1 MNHPH
6 TTRSAILATAL
17 LTASFSAYA
26 QDEAKQDTKSGS
38 ITVKDYL
45 GKERTLFDGDGDG
58 WDDLWCHLHPDL
70 KHRNKSIDTDGD
82 KLTDYEEMIMWRDP
96 FVEGPLPH
104 DPTPEEIEEAER
116 AAVAAKAAALEEAK
130 RLWPERSAML
140 AEHLQPTFEA
150 GKEAADPDFVRNDN
164 QAVRA
169 RLIARRD
176 KAAADQAKTEAD
188 LDRIAAKHGVKRFDE
203 KGTLV
208 GESEQGPIFMSP
220 QDALAADSISV
231 DDLWPAGL
239 HSWQNTSLS
248 RNLTGAGIRASIW
261 EANASDGTA
270 GIRTTHGEF
279 NGGRAIQVD
288 GGAASNHGTAVANVM
303 VGGGIFDVIRG
314 STNYGKL
321 LRGNAY
327 EGEVDGYNLTNFV
340 FETGNTVLAGQSFS
354 NHSYGVN
361 GGWSTTVFGGSTWW
375 FWQFASF
382 TEDPRLGLY
391 SPSAATGTSSADLDQ
406 FVATTETHLAVYA
419 SGNPNG
425 GGPQGPVLYRIPG
438 SSGTVES
445 SVVRDWINGDSGYDT
460 VLSPGTA
467 KNVLTVGSITDING
481 GSFGISGFTGTGPT
495 DDGRIKPD
503 LVAVGQRN
511 EDLAIGKSLFAATKA
526 STGSYYNGLIA
537 DSEGTTNLAGTSFAA
552 PAVAG
557 GLMLAEQRRKQLLPA
572 AGRLL
577 ASTWGAAAIH
587 GALDYGNPG
596 PDYLTGYGIFDAVRL
611 VETLEEDVALGRGS
625 LIKEF
630 TVATGAAKSFYVT
643 LPANTVGEL
652 TLAWSDPAGTPPPF
666 GSVLDDPTPMLKNNL
681 DVVVQDTAT
690 STNHLPWI
698 LAPDLP
704 APGYAGGSPIIR
716 GAAAIRGADNRN
728 NVEKITIDASSQPR
742 RLLVTVT
749 PNGTLVSGS
758 QKTSLILS
766 GVVPEAPVIT
776 SSGFTQNPSNLD
788 EFGITFS
795 SDPGAFFTLESST
808 TLEGGSWSNL
818 FTVKAEGSVTT
829 VLTSRN
835 PTEPRRFW
843 RIRRGQ

>member
-26 QDEAKQDTKSGS
+26 QDEAKQDTKPGS

-58 WDDLWCHLHPDL
+58 WDDLWCVLHPDL

-104 DPTPEEIEEAER
+104 DPTPVEIEAAER
-116 AAVAAKAAALEEAK
+116 AAVAAKAAVLEEAK
-130 RLWPERSAML
+130 RLWPERSAKL

-164 QAVRA
+164 EAVLA
-169 RLIARRD
+169 RLMARRD
-176 KAAADQAKTEAD
+176 KAVADQAKTEAD

-303 VGGGIFDVIRG
+303 VGRGIFDVIRG

-321 LRGNAY
+321 LRGHAY

-340 FETGNTVLAGQSFS
+340 FETSNTVLAGQSFS

-375 FWQFASF
+375 FWQFAPF

-406 FVATTETHLAVYA
+406 FVATTETHLPVYA

-425 GGPQGPVLYRIPG
+425 GGPQVPVPYRIPG

-445 SVVRDWINGDSGYDT
+445 SVVRDWINGDGGYDT

-481 GSFGISGFTGTGPT
+481 GSFNISGFTGTGPT

-511 EDLAIGKSLFAATKA
+511 SSFGIGSSLFAATKA

-577 ASTWGAAAIH
+577 ASTWRAAAIH

-630 TVATGAAKSFYVT
+630 TVVTGAAKSFYVT

-652 TLAWSDPAGTPPPF
+652 TLAWSDPAGTPLPF

-698 LAPDLP
+698 LNPDLVGKS
-704 APGYAGGSPIIR
+704 ATIR
-716 GAAAIRGADNRN
+716 GAAATRGVDSRN
-728 NVEKITIDASSQPR
+728 NIEKITIDASTQPR
-742 RLLVTVT
+742 RLLVTVA

-818 FTVKAEGSVTT
+818 STVKAEGSATT